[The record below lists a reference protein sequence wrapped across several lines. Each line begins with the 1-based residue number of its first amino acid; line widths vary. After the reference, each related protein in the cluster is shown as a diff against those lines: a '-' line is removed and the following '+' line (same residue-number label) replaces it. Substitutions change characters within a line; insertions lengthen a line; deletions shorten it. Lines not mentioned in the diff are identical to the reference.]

1 MWTTVMSA
9 KLRRPDFPSG
19 MGRVTDS
26 HFQQRGS
33 VQLQPRDEGWTSASF
48 LEGSAAKRTTT
59 EERTAESQTREMTET
74 LTMTKCKE
82 NKGGTE
88 KEKSGN
94 ENSPGFACWGRGEH
108 AKPLA

>member
-33 VQLQPRDEGWTSASF
+33 VQLQPQDEGWTSARF

-82 NKGGTE
+82 N
-88 KEKSGN
+88 
-94 ENSPGFACWGRGEH
+94 
-108 AKPLA
+108 